1 MIKRLN
7 NWINGKSVKSSA
19 NEWMEKINP
28 HNQKVISLFPCT
40 TKAEVNKAVDIA
52 FKGFKLWS
60 NLTSIQRGNILNKFV
75 SHLKENETKLA
86 KCISEECGKSLHDAI
101 GEVGAAI
108 SQGNYFAS
116 EGMRMYGKTLSSNVQ
131 GKVVQSVRCPI
142 GVAALIVPANTPI
155 ANIAWKVFP
164 ALISGNS
171 VVLKS
176 SEDAP
181 ETAQLFVKISKK
193 AGIPDGVLNMIHG
206 NGTTT
211 GEALVDNKRV
221 KIISFTG
228 STLVGKYIAKKS
240 SESLKRISLELGGKN
255 PIVIHKDADIENA
268 IKWTILSAFSNAG
281 QRCASASR
289 VIVHKDIYQKFKN
302 KLLVSIKTLKLGVDS
317 KSDLG
322 PVINKKQFSN
332 ILNYIKNLPKS
343 CRILIGGKASSRKE
357 HKKGYYIEPTV
368 IENLPS
374 NTDFLNRELFAP
386 VCSIESFKNINE
398 AIQISN
404 ASEYGLTSA
413 IHTNDLNI
421 ALKYSNSVRA
431 GTVNINM
438 GTYGSEPH
446 MPFGGF
452 GDSGNGTREPGLEA
466 LDVYTEI
473 KNISFFYENSLK

>member
-181 ETAQLFVKISKK
+181 ETAQLFVKISK
-193 AGIPDGVLNMIHG
+193 
-206 NGTTT
+206 
-211 GEALVDNKRV
+211 
-221 KIISFTG
+221 
-228 STLVGKYIAKKS
+228 
-240 SESLKRISLELGGKN
+240 
-255 PIVIHKDADIENA
+255 
-268 IKWTILSAFSNAG
+268 
-281 QRCASASR
+281 SR
-289 VIVHKDIYQKFKN
+289 
-302 KLLVSIKTLKLGVDS
+302 
-317 KSDLG
+317 
-322 PVINKKQFSN
+322 
-332 ILNYIKNLPKS
+332 
-343 CRILIGGKASSRKE
+343 
-357 HKKGYYIEPTV
+357 
-368 IENLPS
+368 
-374 NTDFLNRELFAP
+374 
-386 VCSIESFKNINE
+386 
-398 AIQISN
+398 
-404 ASEYGLTSA
+404 
-413 IHTNDLNI
+413 
-421 ALKYSNSVRA
+421 NS
-431 GTVNINM
+431 
-438 GTYGSEPH
+438 
-446 MPFGGF
+446 
-452 GDSGNGTREPGLEA
+452 
-466 LDVYTEI
+466 
-473 KNISFFYENSLK
+473 

>member
-1 MIKRLN
+1 MTKKLN
-7 NWINGKSVKSSA
+7 NWIDGKLVKSSTT
-19 NEWMEKINP
+19 EWIEKINP

-40 TKAEVNKAVDIA
+40 TKAEVNKVINIA
-52 FKGFKLWS
+52 SKRFKSWS
-60 NLTSIQRGNILNKFV
+60 SLTSIQRGAIINKFV
-75 SHLKENETKLA
+75 SHLKKNEEKLA
-86 KCISEECGKSLHDAI
+86 KCISNECGKSLKDAT

-108 SQGNYFAS
+108 TQGHYFAS

-131 GKVVQSVRCPI
+131 GKVIQSVRCPI

-164 ALISGNS
+164 ALICGNT

-181 ETAQLFVKISKK
+181 ETAELFVKISKK

-206 NGTTT
+206 NGHTT
-211 GEALVDNKRV
+211 GEALIDNKKV

-240 SESLKRISLELGGKN
+240 SDTLKRISLELGGKN
-255 PIVIHKDADIENA
+255 PIVIYKDADIENA
-268 IKWTILSAFSNAG
+268 IKWTLLSAFSNAG

-302 KLLVSIKTLKLGVDS
+302 KLLVSIKTLKLGIDS

-332 ILNYIKNLPKS
+332 IINYLKSLPMS
-343 CRILIGGKASSRKE
+343 CKILIGGKASSKKE

-368 IENLPS
+368 IEDLPS
-374 NTDFLNRELFAP
+374 DTDFLNNELFAP
-386 VCSIESFKNINE
+386 VCSIEPFKNINE
-398 AIQISN
+398 AIEISN
-404 ASEYGLTSA
+404 ATDYGLTSA
-413 IHTNDLNI
+413 IHTKDLNI
-421 ALKYSNSVRA
+421 ALKYSNSVYA

-473 KNISFFYENSLK
+473 KNISFFYENN